1 MKVYDLEELSE
12 MLKMNRRTLQRYV
25 REGKLK
31 VSKVGRKYIVTEED
45 LKEFIESQRVTSIS
59 EETDTEEKK

>member
-31 VSKVGRKYIVTEED
+31 VSKVGRKYIVTEDD

>member
-31 VSKVGRKYIVTEED
+31 VSKVGRKYIVTEDD

-59 EETDTEEKK
+59 EDTEEKK